1 MRMNATDKYIR
12 TETLFSAIGTIVA
25 SVLAYLLVFGVFE
38 PVPTRGFGAYAFD
51 FGPQAF
57 MTALLCTWLPGA
69 ITRRR
74 IGRGTI
80 DMVAGAGSRIDSLV
94 LRGLAYAT
102 LSLPLAAA
110 PVALAILASGATEL
124 PWLIGLAGKIM
135 FGGALAMAVT
145 PVGLRAVLHDP
156 SAAR

>member
-1 MRMNATDKYIR
+1 MRMAATDKYIR
-12 TETLFSAIGTIVA
+12 TETLFSTVGTIVA
-25 SVLAYLLVFGVFE
+25 SVLAYLLVFGIFE

-74 IGRGTI
+74 VSRGTI
-80 DMVAGAGSRIDSLV
+80 GKVAGAGSRIESLA
-94 LRGLAYAT
+94 LRGLVYAVA
-102 LSLPLAAA
+102 SLLLAAA
-110 PVALAILASGATEL
+110 PVALAILASGTTEIS
-124 PWLIGLAGKIM
+124 WLTGLAGKIL
-135 FGGALAMAVT
+135 FGGALAMIVT

-156 SAAR
+156 STAQ